1 MRLIAAMVLCA
12 ALALSATLVIAYRL
26 RQARI
31 RQFARAVTQGALS
44 QRDAVFDL
52 GRTLFLEVKEGPDP
66 TFLTRFLASFGPSPI
81 AVLKRGGCCSG
92 IHRLFIASLDAIHI
106 RAAQIT
112 VYGPVAPHCLA
123 QVALS
128 SGPLMID
135 VDYGVWYRH
144 PNGGALGIN
153 DLRSGVTPVIEP
165 FIDPQL
171 RRVGRHVRPGYP
183 KCPYYDF
190 DFQATRTANWTKTR
204 GRRATYWLLRYVTQ
218 GRVNTFLMPP
228 ICEWP
233 EILVAAVLFVVG
245 VTFFVAELAAEL
257 H

>member
-1 MRLIAAMVLCA
+1 VRLIAAMVVCS
-12 ALALSATLVIAYRL
+12 ALAASATLVIAYCL
-26 RQARI
+26 RRARI
-31 RQFARAVTQGALS
+31 RQFAREVTKGAAS

-52 GRTLFLEVKEGPDP
+52 GRTLFLEVKNGPDP
-66 TFLTRFLASFGPSPI
+66 AFLTKFLAPLGPSPV

-92 IHRLFIASLDAIHI
+92 IHRLFIATLDAIDI
-106 RAAQIT
+106 RAAQIS
-112 VYGPVAPHCLA
+112 VYGPIRPHCLA
-123 QVALS
+123 QVALT
-128 SGPLMID
+128 SGPLLID

-165 FIDPQL
+165 FIDTQA
-171 RRVGRHVRPGYP
+171 RRVGRHIRPGYP

-190 DFQATRTANWTKTR
+190 DFCATRTANWTKTC
-204 GRRATYWLLRYVTQ
+204 GRRATYWLLQYLTQ
-218 GRVNTFLMPP
+218 GRVDTFLLPP

-233 EILVAAVLFVVG
+233 EILVAAVLFGIG
-245 VTFFVAELAAEL
+245 VMCFVAEFAAKL